1 MVQERHRP
9 VKGDPEESHENDQ
22 RVAASFLQ
30 RKAERVVVVHHGEE
44 KDLKDFPSDFQY
56 LKGVSKK
63 RTDFLYRS
71 AKKRQN

>member
-1 MVQERHRP
+1 MVQGRHRP
-9 VKGDPEESHENDQ
+9 VKGDPEESHENDH

-44 KDLKDFPSDFQY
+44 KDLKVLSDFQY